1 MYREINRKRILLE
14 NRKPY
19 RREWVD
25 EINRME
31 TLDFI
36 ISVMKAAGECL
47 ERERIE
53 EILDGGFFPEVRLSL
68 YVRIQNC
75 QDVLAEMRNMREMGT
90 SLSAAVAGKL
100 FRVLTGK
107 QDSLRVEDSIG
118 AFGFRAVPAEE
129 VGKRLEIFMNW
140 ITRDGEL
147 YETVNPLETE
157 ELAENPSNFVL
168 RAAYLHEYF
177 LEIWP
182 YEEAN
187 AEMALVLMYYYLL
200 AKGYPIFSLSCSAEE
215 YRSAASEY
223 LRGGGME
230 SFSSLIARSLFNRME
245 LLMQMTAAE

>member
-1 MYREINRKRILLE
+1 
-14 NRKPY
+14 
-19 RREWVD
+19 
-25 EINRME
+25 
-31 TLDFI
+31 
-36 ISVMKAAGECL
+36 
-47 ERERIE
+47 
-53 EILDGGFFPEVRLSL
+53 
-68 YVRIQNC
+68 
-75 QDVLAEMRNMREMGT
+75 
-90 SLSAAVAGKL
+90 
-100 FRVLTGK
+100 
-107 QDSLRVEDSIG
+107 
-118 AFGFRAVPAEE
+118 
-129 VGKRLEIFMNW
+129 MNW

-215 YRSAASEY
+215 YRTAASEY